1 MAVYGEIPMAA
12 VTGLLKTGERKQEWR
27 ERSLRAPLPF
37 QQAAWSETAARSKCS
52 IVTMSG
58 RFASTPP
65 GAGCRA
71 TMAERAAGDQRSH
84 KLISFVSILL
94 IDAAGVE
101 ARNE

>member
-58 RFASTPP
+58 AFRFDA
-65 GAGCRA
+65 AGCRA